1 MAKPPKITNN
11 DLFMAKIEEALILA
25 TDFQLGKGARIVN
38 DGLVLLHNKTGD
50 YTVKIELV
58 KN

>member
-38 DGLVLLHNKTGD
+38 DGLVLIHNMTGD
-50 YTVKIELV
+50 YTVKVEFV

>member
-1 MAKPPKITNN
+1 
-11 DLFMAKIEEALILA
+11 MAKIEEALILA

-38 DGLVLLHNKTGD
+38 DGLVLIHNMTGD
-50 YTVKIELV
+50 YTVKVELV